1 MLYLLVLLMTHG
13 FLYCVMRVRE
23 GEVKNRCRAL
33 RGEPHLLFSLS
44 ALEKNL
50 AVL

>member
-1 MLYLLVLLMTHG
+1 
-13 FLYCVMRVRE
+13 MRVRE

-44 ALEKNL
+44 ALEKTSANFRTL
-50 AVL
+50 TSTECPLFAAS